1 MKKLIMQL
9 VIALLTVACGSEEGK
24 PVDPGNVE
32 VARMDFSVYSHAN
45 EAMVKIM
52 FNSALPLKNLD
63 YYGWYGMVAVS
74 DKETP
79 AICDGA
85 SYRAYLLQAVDLQ
98 NLKPGIHYVRACAGN
113 NRNGYISPGI
123 TGQFEIEVD
132 ELPTWE

>member
-1 MKKLIMQL
+1 MKKLI
-9 VIALLTVACGSEEGK
+9 LLMMLVACGSEDK

-32 VARMDFSVYSHAN
+32 VARIDFKVYSVAN
-45 EAMVKIM
+45 EATVKIM

-98 NLKPGIHYVRACAGN
+98 NLKPGVHYVRACAGN
-113 NRNGYISPGI
+113 NRNGYVSPGI

-132 ELPTWE
+132 ELPAWE